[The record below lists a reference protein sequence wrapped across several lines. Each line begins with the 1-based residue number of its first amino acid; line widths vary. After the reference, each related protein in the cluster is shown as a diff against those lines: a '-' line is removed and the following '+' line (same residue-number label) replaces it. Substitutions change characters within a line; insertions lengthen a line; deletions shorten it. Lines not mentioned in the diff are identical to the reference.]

1 MDKKR
6 PLYKSI
12 GYALRGFWTA
22 LKKERN
28 LKIHVAVLLAA
39 VAAGLYLGLTAVEW
53 GLVVTAIGLVLG
65 AELFNTALE
74 RICDEASGGKHS
86 EGVKNCKD
94 ISAAAVLVT
103 AAAALV
109 LGVIILIIPLVQK
122 VF

>member
-1 MDKKR
+1 MNKKR

-12 GYALRGFWTA
+12 GYALNGFWTA

-28 LKIHVAVLLAA
+28 LKIHVAAMLAA
-39 VAAGLYLGLTAVEW
+39 VGAGIYLGLTAVEW
-53 GLVVTAIGLVLG
+53 GLIIIAIMSVLA

-74 RICDEASGGKHS
+74 HICDEASGGKHS

-103 AAAALV
+103 AAGALII
-109 LGVIILIIPLVQK
+109 GVIILIIPLVQK
-122 VF
+122 IF